1 MLVENGKAQLAVE
14 DNGPGIPEGEREHV
28 FERFH
33 RLADSAGEGCGLG
46 LAIVREIALAHQAE
60 IRISGGKDGHGTRIT
75 ISLPICAPAPA

>member
-1 MLVENGKAQLAVE
+1 VEDGKAQLAVE
-14 DNGPGIPEGEREHV
+14 DNGPGIPEEEREHV

-60 IRISGGKDGHGTRIT
+60 IMISDGPNGNGTRIT
-75 ISLPICAPAPA
+75 ISLPISASSAPA